1 MEGKI
6 EYKHM
11 SRVSSFLPFFL
22 FFFPQRAKLPPSEYV
37 PSVLMGRRYTG
48 AEALDAKII
57 QAVIPGPE
65 LLQFAIKKGAEVAK
79 ENFDRQTLEELKNAL
94 YFSTVKALC
103 EPNSYHAKL

>member
-11 SRVSSFLPFFL
+11 YTSVFLSFFL
-22 FFFPQRAKLPPSEYV
+22 SFFFPQRAKLPPSEYV

-48 AEALDAKII
+48 AEALDARII

-65 LLQFAIKKGAEVAK
+65 LLQFAINKGAEVAK